1 MEERKSDILD
11 IIIYIMISYVYF
23 FRYSFCDEIMEKRKV
38 DWGVK
43 STLAMFRAA
52 GPGCAAERILGE
64 ITRTTSQMLIVFNLV
79 LSIALSQD
87 FTNGEYNY
95 ERWIDE

>member
-1 MEERKSDILD
+1 MEERKSDIID
-11 IIIYIMISYVYF
+11 MILYLYF

-87 FTNGEYNY
+87 FTNGE
-95 ERWIDE
+95 

>member
-1 MEERKSDILD
+1 MMHGQGQKQKVLQYKSL
-11 IIIYIMISYVYF
+11 VF

-43 STLAMFRAA
+43 STLTMFRAA
-52 GPGCAAERILGE
+52 GPGSAERILGE
-64 ITRTTSQMLIVFNLV
+64 ISRTTSQMLIVFNLV

-95 ERWIDE
+95 TMV